1 MERFQPL
8 LDKAGLS
15 FSFNN
20 HIEQQGGEAWLNGDA
35 SRLSQLIHNLVN
47 NSIKYTH
54 SPGMLVAD
62 LTIKHEVIIFTLMDS
77 TPSVKEAEL
86 EKIFDHL
93 YRAEQSRNRKTGG
106 SGLGLAICK
115 TIAESH
121 GGELSA
127 SLSDL
132 GGIKMTLCLPRLVD

>member
-1 MERFQPL
+1 
-8 LDKAGLS
+8 
-15 FSFNN
+15 
-20 HIEQQGGEAWLNGDA
+20 
-35 SRLSQLIHNLVN
+35 
-47 NSIKYTH
+47 
-54 SPGMLVAD
+54 LVAD
-62 LTIKHEVIIFTLMDS
+62 LTIKHDVIVFSLSDS
-77 TPSVKEAEL
+77 APSVKGCEL

-115 TIAESH
+115 QIAESH

-132 GGIKMTLCLPRLVD
+132 GGIKMTLCLPRLLE

>member
-1 MERFQPL
+1 M
-8 LDKAGLS
+8 DKAGLS

-20 HIEQQGGEAWLNGDA
+20 IEQEDGEAWLNGDA
-35 SRLSQLIHNLVN
+35 SRLSQLIHNLMN
-47 NSIKYTH
+47 NSIKYTA
-54 SPGMLVAD
+54 SPGTLVAD
-62 LTIKHEVIIFTLMDS
+62 LAIKHDVIIFSLSDS
-77 TPSVKEAEL
+77 APSVKEKEL

-127 SLSDL
+127 QVSEL
-132 GGIKMTLCLPRLVD
+132 GGIKMTLCLPRLVE